1 MKTGM
6 IKSGPALAKAEEVA
20 KKYIQCHNKT
30 EAWKSVYDKNNTHNR
45 NAAKVKAYEYFKRS
59 YTKEFVKKYQE
70 RAMKQH
76 DITIEKLLVELEEA
90 RQLAILG
97 ADNARP
103 SATAAVA
110 ATMGKA
116 KICGLDKQIVDH
128 VSSDGSMSPTK
139 ELEGEELRKELDR
152 RGLKGL
158 IDAINE

>member
-6 IKSGPALAKAEEVA
+6 VKSAPALAKAEEVA

-30 EAWKSVYDKNNTHNR
+30 EAWKSVYDKNNTHSR
-45 NAAKVKAYEYFKRS
+45 DSAKTRAYIFFKKDYVQEYVR
-59 YTKEFVKKYQE
+59 KYQE
-70 RAMKQH
+70 RAMKKH
-76 DITIEKLLVELEEA
+76 DITIEKLIIELEEA
-90 RQLAILG
+90 RQLALLG

-103 SATAAVA
+103 SANAAVA

-139 ELEGEELRKELDR
+139 VMIEAVES
-152 RGLKGL
+152 
-158 IDAINE
+158 DASKSSTTE